1 MPPTSPQSLM
11 GKTKANEWFTIGRFG
26 ALLAILYFVSF
37 PDVVLGKNTFFIRD
51 FAVFGYPLAHYHRES
66 FWRGEVPLWN
76 PLNECGLP
84 FLAQWNTMVLYP
96 ASLFYLLLP
105 LSWSL
110 GMFCLLHQFLAG
122 LGMYCLAY
130 RWTRDRLAA
139 SVAGVAFSF
148 NGFALNC
155 LMWPHYSAA
164 LGWLPWV
171 IIWAE
176 RAWREGGRCLVAA
189 SVVGAFQMLTGAP
202 ELTAL
207 TWFLA
212 GLLWAC
218 QFVVG
223 EIPRSLSLRRVSL
236 LIVCVAGLSAAQ
248 LLPFLD
254 LLGCSNRPVDYGG
267 DKWSM
272 PGTGWAN
279 LVVPLFYCGRT
290 KAGIYLQP
298 YQGFTSSYYPG
309 IGVFLLSLF
318 AALKVRNYR
327 VWLLAGLCLTSL
339 VLALGPA
346 GHVHGWL
353 MRILPRLGA
362 VRYPVKFVMLA
373 SAVFSLLA
381 AYGLRELCGPLN
393 RLKTGNWPLL
403 RILWLACVGLISFLL
418 WFAYRYPAN
427 AEPWSTTGWN
437 GFVRVLLLTLMLAV
451 LYLLCRAEQPRRR
464 NILAL
469 SFFVMLWLDIATHAP
484 SQNPTVARSVYEPG
498 LQALQNLKPKPVL
511 GESRAMLTLEAWE
524 KYGQVF
530 LSDPFSSVLASRLG
544 LSCNLNLLDEIPK
557 TDGFFPL
564 YLREVFEARS
574 LLLGSNKYVAM
585 HLADFY
591 GVSQVNTIQSRSIG
605 KSQGQTNVFGSFFE
619 WKPRQTYMPLVSAGQ
634 MPVFVDRTNSLDAL
648 LDPAFDPRRH
658 VFLPSEIRQRVSVT
672 RQTDARIVPGNISSQ
687 RADFEVE
694 ASEPSVVVLAQAF
707 YRPWKAYVDNQP
719 TALFRANHAFQAL
732 QVPAGRHHLKLVYL
746 DKDFLGGVIISGV
759 TLISCLLGAIGG
771 TEKKEKARGQSTC
784 HFPAARLITV
794 CRSEAFVSSR
804 PRNPKPFSASTR
816 QSAAGSCRGAGKGAS
831 ILRDRRWPS
840 RDCLRVPPIRPGA

>member
-1 MPPTSPQSLM
+1 M

-176 RAWREGGRCLVAA
+176 RAWREGGGCLVAA

-373 SAVFSLLA
+373 SVVFPLLA
-381 AYGLRELCGPLN
+381 AYGLRDLCGPLN

-427 AEPWSTTGWN
+427 AERSFTNADAGGLVSPVSSGTAAQKEHFGVE
-437 GFVRVLLLTLMLAV
+437 FFRDALAG
-451 LYLLCRAEQPRRR
+451 Y
-464 NILAL
+464 
-469 SFFVMLWLDIATHAP
+469 SH
-484 SQNPTVARSVYEPG
+484 ARSVAEPDCRAIGVRTGFAG
-498 LQALQNLKPKPVL
+498 LA
-511 GESRAMLTLEAWE
+511 E
-524 KYGQVF
+524 
-530 LSDPFSSVLASRLG
+530 
-544 LSCNLNLLDEIPK
+544 PK
-557 TDGFFPL
+557 TQASPGRNPGD
-564 YLREVFEARS
+564 A
-574 LLLGSNKYVAM
+574 
-585 HLADFY
+585 H
-591 GVSQVNTIQSRSIG
+591 
-605 KSQGQTNVFGSFFE
+605 FGS
-619 WKPRQTYMPLVSAGQ
+619 
-634 MPVFVDRTNSLDAL
+634 
-648 LDPAFDPRRH
+648 
-658 VFLPSEIRQRVSVT
+658 
-672 RQTDARIVPGNISSQ
+672 
-687 RADFEVE
+687 
-694 ASEPSVVVLAQAF
+694 
-707 YRPWKAYVDNQP
+707 
-719 TALFRANHAFQAL
+719 
-732 QVPAGRHHLKLVYL
+732 
-746 DKDFLGGVIISGV
+746 
-759 TLISCLLGAIGG
+759 
-771 TEKKEKARGQSTC
+771 
-784 HFPAARLITV
+784 
-794 CRSEAFVSSR
+794 
-804 PRNPKPFSASTR
+804 
-816 QSAAGSCRGAGKGAS
+816 AGKIWPGFS
-831 ILRDRRWPS
+831 LR
-840 RDCLRVPPIRPGA
+840 PIQLGTGLATGPLL